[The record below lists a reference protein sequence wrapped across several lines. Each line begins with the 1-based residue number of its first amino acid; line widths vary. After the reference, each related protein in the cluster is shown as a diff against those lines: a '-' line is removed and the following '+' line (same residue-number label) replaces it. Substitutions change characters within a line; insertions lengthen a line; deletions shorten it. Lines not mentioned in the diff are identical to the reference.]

1 MKNIHTNLAGRLTP
15 RRNRFIRGCLLL
27 VPTFLLLLGGP
38 SVFAEALIL
47 ADATRPGAVR
57 PPPELR
63 PEPSLNLEVGEAVDI
78 PALIDRPFDIEEGPF
93 VIVREFRLLD
103 AEALPEYGI
112 RPAEIQADILEKA
125 LAEQPER
132 GFSIGELQEVADAVT
147 AYYRARGLIL
157 STAVIPVQTVES
169 GRVDIQ
175 IFIGRLGR
183 VLAEGNERY
192 REEMLRKPFL
202 KLIGQPVTQEGIE
215 AALLTLTDYPGLS
228 VFGLFQPGLKV
239 GESDIVLRVQQ
250 EKAYDVALRI
260 DNHGLKETGR
270 NRLRGT
276 INWNNPTGYADRFT
290 ATYQQSYS
298 PKNRDYWSLDYERY
312 LGNGYTFGLGTL
324 KSRFNVGGQ
333 FASNRIAA
341 EAATNSLYL
350 EKSFIRSRRFNLS
363 SRLSLA
369 RKKSTTRN
377 QGRQVSQDR
386 VTALTIDVDYD
397 AVDTFHPLRRL
408 YRAFFKEMP
417 ENFGGGLN
425 YARISYNRGF
435 NDIFGALGSSA
446 DQRALNA
453 PESRTSRRGGSGK
466 LASGQFNKI
475 NLNYQRLQSMTI
487 NQSLLF
493 RTELQWTNDL
503 LVPLEQYSVGG
514 PTNVRGFPDA
524 QGLFD
529 KAWFFSLEYIFNAP
543 FIADRPAFANRTWGE
558 LLQLSVFYDFA
569 MGAQN
574 DPLKSEADPNTSG
587 SWITFKSVGAGLRFN
602 LPDSI
607 DSRIMYAT
615 ELGPDVPN
623 DGRHGRV
630 WADFT
635 WSF

>member
-15 RRNRFIRGCLLL
+15 RRNRFIRVCLLL
-27 VPTFLLLLGGP
+27 VPAFLLLLSGP

-192 REEMLRKPFL
+192 REEILRKPFL
-202 KLIGQPVTQEGIE
+202 KLIGRPVTQKGIE

-250 EKAYDVALRI
+250 EKAYDVALRV

-270 NRLRGT
+270 NRLRVA
-276 INWNNPTGYADRFT
+276 INWNNPTGYAD
-290 ATYQQSYS
+290 
-298 PKNRDYWSLDYERY
+298 
-312 LGNGYTFGLGTL
+312 
-324 KSRFNVGGQ
+324 
-333 FASNRIAA
+333 
-341 EAATNSLYL
+341 SLYGH
-350 EKSFIRSRRFNLS
+350 LS
-363 SRLSLA
+363 
-369 RKKSTTRN
+369 
-377 QGRQVSQDR
+377 
-386 VTALTIDVDYD
+386 
-397 AVDTFHPLRRL
+397 
-408 YRAFFKEMP
+408 
-417 ENFGGGLN
+417 
-425 YARISYNRGF
+425 
-435 NDIFGALGSSA
+435 
-446 DQRALNA
+446 
-453 PESRTSRRGGSGK
+453 
-466 LASGQFNKI
+466 
-475 NLNYQRLQSMTI
+475 
-487 NQSLLF
+487 
-493 RTELQWTNDL
+493 TEL
-503 LVPLEQYSVGG
+503 
-514 PTNVRGFPDA
+514 
-524 QGLFD
+524 
-529 KAWFFSLEYIFNAP
+529 
-543 FIADRPAFANRTWGE
+543 
-558 LLQLSVFYDFA
+558 
-569 MGAQN
+569 
-574 DPLKSEADPNTSG
+574 
-587 SWITFKSVGAGLRFN
+587 
-602 LPDSI
+602 
-607 DSRIMYAT
+607 
-615 ELGPDVPN
+615 
-623 DGRHGRV
+623 
-630 WADFT
+630 
-635 WSF
+635 